1 MYLIITVAIGI
12 IGGLLFQ
19 KLKFPAGAMVGAMVF
34 TAIFNV
40 ATNVAYLPLE
50 TKVFTQM
57 IAGAYIGHTITKKD
71 VLALKNI
78 IKPAFIMMLSMII
91 LDMGMGFIMY
101 KMSGVD
107 IATALMSSAPG
118 GMMDIALL
126 SQDVGA
132 DSSKVALLQLIRLMT
147 VMTCFP
153 LLIKGISKRV
163 ENRKSID
170 ENKNTESIEVVR
182 DNKKIVVKALKIE
195 NSLVN
200 ARELDEVNVENLEI
214 KSIWYKDKIKL
225 KNLALTFTV
234 AIVMGLIG
242 YFLKVPAGAMT
253 FSMFSVAFF
262 NIVTDKG
269 FMPLPIRRFTQMLA
283 GILIGCK
290 MTYNEIISLRLVLF
304 PALILITG
312 VILINM
318 IIGFILNKVT
328 KIDIVTSLIATT
340 PGGVSDMALIAKD
353 LGAEQNT
360 VAVLQLFRYV
370 FVIAIFPLVVRYMLQ
385 LVR

>member
-71 VLALKNI
+71 VIALKNI

-170 ENKNTESIEVVR
+170 ENKKTESIEVVR
-182 DNKKIVVKALKIE
+182 DNKKIVVKALKVE
-195 NSLVN
+195 DSLVN